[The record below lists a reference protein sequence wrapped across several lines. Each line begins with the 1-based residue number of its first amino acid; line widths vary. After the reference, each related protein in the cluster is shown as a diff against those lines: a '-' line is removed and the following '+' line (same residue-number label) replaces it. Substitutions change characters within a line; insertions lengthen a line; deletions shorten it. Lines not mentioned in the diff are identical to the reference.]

1 MENHV
6 IKISEEEIENEE
18 VERVEKYNDDTE
30 KVYNRSRALERL
42 ILKKCKSLN
51 VQHVLMAS
59 MVDNVA
65 ADALTSLC
73 LGLGRNLSQS
83 AVLSQKYDD
92 VTILVRTLIKVTN
105 LVCLFRGRS
114 EK

>member
-1 MENHV
+1 MIRIN
-6 IKISEEEIENEE
+6 EEEIENEE
-18 VERVEKYNDDTE
+18 VERVEKYKDDTE
-30 KVYNRSRALERL
+30 KIYNRSRALERL

-65 ADALTSLC
+65 SDALTSLC

-83 AVLSQKYDD
+83 AVLSQKFDD
-92 VTILVRTLIKVTN
+92 VTILVGKL
-105 LVCLFRGRS
+105 
-114 EK
+114 